1 MCASI
6 LYDEERLDEAGQV
19 IPADFAPGPNEA
31 GLGVP
36 HDALHI
42 QYHPDYDAFD
52 PIGDSTQ
59 LDAEVYTGPFG
70 TFLDRAWKV
79 LGFNREALQ

>member
-1 MCASI
+1 MCATI
-6 LYDEERLDEAGQV
+6 LYDEERLDPAGQV
-19 IPADFAPGPNEA
+19 IPAEFSPAPNET

-52 PIGDSTQ
+52 PIGDNTQ
-59 LDAEVYTGPFG
+59 LDAEVYSGPFG
-70 TFLDRAWKV
+70 AFLERGWKI
-79 LGFNREALQ
+79 LGFEREVMP